1 MDDARIG
8 RALRAL
14 RLRRGLR
21 QIDVAVRAAVSQGT
35 VSLIERG
42 HIATL
47 SIATARNVFAAVDA
61 GFEGAVIWRGGG
73 LDHLLDELHARLV
86 GAAVNRLRAAGWEM
100 SVEATYSVYGERGSI
115 DVLAGHKSTRTILVE
130 EVKSE

>member
-1 MDDARIG
+1 MLGSVAPCERFDCVG
-8 RALRAL
+8 
-14 RLRRGLR
+14 GLR

-73 LDHLLDELHARLV
+73 FDHLLDERHARLV

-115 DVLAGHKSTRTILVE
+115 DVLAGHKSTRTIL
-130 EVKSE
+130 